1 VEAFLLAVLGTVLA
15 LIIIFG
21 CAAIPVRSGD
31 PVIQPEGEPDPGKH
45 TAGLFSE
52 GRARDGEAGA

>member
-1 VEAFLLAVLGTVLA
+1 MEPYLLAVLGLA
-15 LIIIFG
+15 LALVIIFG

-45 TAGLFSE
+45 TASLFA
-52 GRARDGEAGA
+52 GRADDAGHPN